1 MGTKAA
7 APLAQNRGIMTV
19 STARET
25 WAPTSD
31 DVRALDLLHTADR
44 QRAFLRMALRSGNW
58 LDAYLCECGPNL
70 LAANQN
76 HLPEGSGAVI
86 FSTGYTA

>member
-1 MGTKAA
+1 
-7 APLAQNRGIMTV
+7 MTV

-44 QRAFLRMALRSGNW
+44 QHAFLRMALRSGDW
-58 LDAYLCECGPNL
+58 LDAYLCACGPNL
-70 LAANQN
+70 LAANRN
-76 HLPEGSGAVI
+76 HLPEGSGTVCPERDHHHRGGGA
-86 FSTGYTA
+86 